1 MSRQQPE
8 QRVPCPR
15 QPTQC
20 GRSPCAHPADA
31 PQPAL
36 ATQRNAAG
44 PMLVSH
50 ATQHA
55 DQAAPGLHAE
65 LRLQMGRL
73 LPLEPA
79 CPKDRIQRRPL
90 AEPAVV
96 ETIQC
101 QPLAPGTAIVRERA
115 HARVDERCAEQWRA
129 QLAQNQCALD
139 AGPVQNQR
147 GTVVPG
153 GIAEP
158 VETGASGIEVT
169 ANARPPHGH
178 ASGRAEAAVEAHR
191 TLNHDAVERQ
201 RRTAATLGHR
211 VAVELTTGVQ
221 ITADACAAEAYLAHR
236 LEAVDKPH
244 VAADAQAIG
253 HQRAT
258 RCSRLTAATQIQSRA
273 IQVASDLRTAEPQ
286 IVVDH
291 APGVQRQVVG
301 NGACLCHQSREMAA
315 GKDGG
320 SRHARPIEQHRRI
333 ELAAIEPQAAGNR
346 CVSQVEPAFDPCTHE
361 LQPPPAQRQP
371 ATSNEG
377 QQRSPDAGLR
387 RRPLGPAQADLGD
400 VAGRTGPHQ
409 QSLGTTQPAE
419 AVEGS
424 DLRLCRRWTR
434 GDESRRCACAVGGLH
449 TPSFCVRRCALRGL
463 PPPGSRGLR
472 PGCHANPPRVRGR
485 SARSETR
492 SATAKARHRC
502 PIHAERMRPRRCG
515 CLRRIHR
522 ADRGC

>member
-1 MSRQQPE
+1 MRAPPKRTSPTAWKPSTSRTSPPTRRPSATRGRRGVPGSPLPRRSSRE
-8 QRVPCPR
+8 QSRLP
-15 QPTQC
+15 PTC
-20 GRSPCAHPADA
+20 ARLSRRSLSTTHPAF
-31 PQPAL
+31 
-36 ATQRNAAG
+36 
-44 PMLVSH
+44 S
-50 ATQHA
+50 
-55 DQAAPGLHAE
+55 
-65 LRLQMGRL
+65 
-73 LPLEPA
+73 
-79 CPKDRIQRRPL
+79 
-90 AEPAVV
+90 
-96 ETIQC
+96 
-101 QPLAPGTAIVRERA
+101 VRSWA
-115 HARVDERCAEQWRA
+115 MV
-129 QLAQNQCALD
+129 
-139 AGPVQNQR
+139 
-147 GTVVPG
+147 
-153 GIAEP
+153 
-158 VETGASGIEVT
+158 
-169 ANARPPHGH
+169 H
-178 ASGRAEAAVEAHR
+178 AS
-191 TLNHDAVERQ
+191 
-201 RRTAATLGHR
+201 
-211 VAVELTTGVQ
+211 
-221 ITADACAAEAYLAHR
+221 
-236 LEAVDKPH
+236 
-244 VAADAQAIG
+244 
-253 HQRAT
+253 
-258 RCSRLTAATQIQSRA
+258 
-273 IQVASDLRTAEPQ
+273 
-286 IVVDH
+286 
-291 APGVQRQVVG
+291 
-301 NGACLCHQSREMAA
+301 CHQSREMAA

-333 ELAAIEPQAAGNR
+333 ESAAIEPQAAGNR

-424 DLRLCRRWTR
+424 DLWLCRRWTR

-463 PPPGSRGLR
+463 PPPGSRGSR

-502 PIHAERMRPRRCG
+502 RIHAERMRPRRCG